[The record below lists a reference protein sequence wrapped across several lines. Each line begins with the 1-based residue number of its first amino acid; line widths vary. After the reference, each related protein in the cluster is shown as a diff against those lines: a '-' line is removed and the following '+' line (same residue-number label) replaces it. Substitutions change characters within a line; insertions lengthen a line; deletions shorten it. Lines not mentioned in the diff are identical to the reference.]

1 MAKIPVAQEQAAI
14 YVQKDGYTLTLP
26 LGEMYFLLTIRE
38 VPFAPSFSQVRKTV
52 TAPLRMGRVHCMKHR
67 PAPPE
72 KDVELR
78 RTTSYFLLKR

>member
-1 MAKIPVAQEQAAI
+1 MHGKIPVAQEQAAI

-52 TAPLRMGRVHCMKHR
+52 TAPLRMGRALYETSTCTLRPHR
-67 PAPPE
+67 GYGA
-72 KDVELR
+72 
-78 RTTSYFLLKR
+78 

>member
-38 VPFAPSFSQVRKTV
+38 VPFAPSFR
-52 TAPLRMGRVHCMKHR
+52 RY
-67 PAPPE
+67 E
-72 KDVELR
+72 KR
-78 RTTSYFLLKR
+78 

>member
-67 PAPPE
+67 HA
-72 KDVELR
+72 L
-78 RTTSYFLLKR
+78 

>member
-38 VPFAPSFSQVRKTV
+38 VPFAPSFSQVRK
-52 TAPLRMGRVHCMKHR
+52 R
-67 PAPPE
+67 
-72 KDVELR
+72 
-78 RTTSYFLLKR
+78 